1 MPDRIIVSAPGPQ
14 GPAGSGGGGS
24 ISDGDKGDITVTG
37 VGTVWTVDA
46 GAINTTKLG
55 GDITTAG
62 KALLDDADAAA
73 QRTTLGLGT
82 AALEGA
88 AYFATATHSHT
99 AGDIGTFPTD
109 SLVGRSAAG
118 AGVCRDIAIGS
129 GLTIDTGVEPPELKL
144 TPSASQYV
152 ETTRTVTA
160 GTGLTGGGDLGADR
174 SFAVSYGTSAGT
186 ACEGDDARLS
196 DARTPTAHTHAL
208 SDIQQGGA
216 LTGEVLKWNGSAWAP
231 GTDNTSGGGGGA
243 PTNAQYFTLTADAT
257 LSDERV
263 LTFGTGLTATDGGA
277 GAQYDV
283 EVDYGTTAATACEG
297 NDSRLSDARTP
308 TAHTHALSDIQ
319 QGGASTGE
327 VLKWNGSSWAPGTD
341 NTGAGGAT
349 AVAEDEVA
357 WHAITAHPRWEV
369 VQIGSGTGVAAVDG
383 TALLGVY
390 RLNTGTQTSS
400 NRRVSYMSKG
410 HRLDLATS
418 SEFVASCAMST
429 NHSGT
434 DTGYATVG
442 FIDEDAAG
450 ASDATDGAYFRE
462 IDGGNWFA
470 VTRSNTTETATDT
483 GTASGATFVR
493 LRVLVEDVGGTL
505 TAKFYVN
512 GTLAATH
519 TTNVPSGSGRDTG
532 QGLKLVRAS
541 ATSGDVALDVDYVY
555 TKIVYSSSMDI
566 T

>member
-24 ISDGDKGDITVTG
+24 ISDGDKGDITVSN

-144 TPSASQYV
+144 IPSASQYV
-152 ETTRTVTA
+152 ETTRTLTA
-160 GTGLTGGGDLGADR
+160 GTGLTGGGTLASDR
-174 SFAVSYGTSAGT
+174 TFNVAYGTAAGT

-196 DARTPTAHTHAL
+196 DARTPTAHTHAP
-208 SDIQQGGA
+208 SDIQQAGA
-216 LTGEVLKWNGSAWAP
+216 VTGEVLKWNGSAWAP

-297 NDSRLSDARTP
+297 NDSRLSDARAP
-308 TAHTHALSDIQ
+308 TAHTHDFVDSYVGHIEAPAVGTYYIDTYAAGSRTV
-319 QGGASTGE
+319 TGIHI
-327 VLKWNGSSWAPGTD
+327 VT
-341 NTGAGGAT
+341 
-349 AVAEDEVA
+349 
-357 WHAITAHPRWEV
+357 
-369 VQIGSGTGVAAVDG
+369 GSGTVDYTLNRVASGVTAAIYTADG
-383 TALLGVY
+383 QGTTQANITSGLSNTALVAGNQLELEIDV
-390 RLNTGTQTSS
+390 TSS
-400 NRRVSYMSKG
+400 
-410 HRLDLATS
+410 
-418 SEFVASCAMST
+418 
-429 NHSGT
+429 
-434 DTGYATVG
+434 
-442 FIDEDAAG
+442 G
-450 ASDATDGAYFRE
+450 AD
-462 IDGGNWFA
+462 
-470 VTRSNTTETATDT
+470 
-483 GTASGATFVR
+483 VR
-493 LRVLVEDVGGTL
+493 FT
-505 TAKFYVN
+505 
-512 GTLAATH
+512 
-519 TTNVPSGSGRDTG
+519 
-532 QGLKLVRAS
+532 
-541 ATSGDVALDVDYVY
+541 
-555 TKIVYSSSMDI
+555 IVYSRATGAI

>member
-73 QRTTLGLGT
+73 QRTTLGIGT
-82 AALEGA
+82 AALEA
-88 AYFATATHSHT
+88 AGYFATATHSHT

-308 TAHTHALSDIQ
+308 TAHTHDFVDSYVGHIEAPAVGTYYIDTYAAGSRTV
-319 QGGASTGE
+319 TGIHI
-327 VLKWNGSSWAPGTD
+327 VT
-341 NTGAGGAT
+341 
-349 AVAEDEVA
+349 
-357 WHAITAHPRWEV
+357 
-369 VQIGSGTGVAAVDG
+369 GSGTVDYTLNRVASGVTGAIYTADG
-383 TALLGVY
+383 QGTTQANITSGLS
-390 RLNTGTQTSS
+390 NTTLSAGNQ
-400 NRRVSYMSKG
+400 
-410 HRLDLATS
+410 LELEIDATS
-418 SEFVASCAMST
+418 S
-429 NHSGT
+429 
-434 DTGYATVG
+434 
-442 FIDEDAAG
+442 G
-450 ASDATDGAYFRE
+450 AD
-462 IDGGNWFA
+462 
-470 VTRSNTTETATDT
+470 
-483 GTASGATFVR
+483 VR
-493 LRVLVEDVGGTL
+493 FT
-505 TAKFYVN
+505 
-512 GTLAATH
+512 
-519 TTNVPSGSGRDTG
+519 
-532 QGLKLVRAS
+532 
-541 ATSGDVALDVDYVY
+541 
-555 TKIVYSSSMDI
+555 IVYSRATGAI

>member
-24 ISDGDKGDITVTG
+24 ISDGDKGDITVSG

-73 QRTTLGLGT
+73 QRTTLGLGS
-82 AALEGA
+82 AATQPSTN
-88 AYFATATHSHT
+88 FATSNHNHVA
-99 AGDIGTFPTD
+99 ADITSQPAS
-109 SLVGRSAAG
+109 SLVARPEGTGGACSAVTLG
-118 AGVCRDIAIGS
+118 T
-129 GLTIDTGVEPPELKL
+129 GLTFNGSTL
-144 TPSASQYV
+144 
-152 ETTRTVTA
+152 ETTNLAGSTTQMIA
-160 GTGLTGGGDLGADR
+160 GTGLTGGGTLAADR
-174 SFAVSYGTSAGT
+174 TFNVAYGTAAGT

-196 DARTPTAHTHAL
+196 DARTPTSHTHAP

-216 LTGEVLKWNGSAWAP
+216 VTGEVLKWNGSAWAP
-231 GTDNTSGGGGGA
+231 SADNTSGVGGGA
-243 PTNAQYFTLTADAT
+243 PTSAQYFTLTSDAT

-277 GAQYDV
+277 GSQYDV

>member
-1 MPDRIIVSAPGPQ
+1 MPEYIIVSAPGPQ

-24 ISDGDKGDITVTG
+24 ISDGDKGDITVSS

-73 QRTTLGLGT
+73 QRTTLGLGS
-82 AALEGA
+82 AATQPSTN
-88 AYFATATHSHT
+88 FATSNHNHVA
-99 AGDIGTFPTD
+99 ADITSQPAS
-109 SLVGRSAAG
+109 SLVARPEATGGACSAVTLG
-118 AGVCRDIAIGS
+118 T
-129 GLTIDTGVEPPELKL
+129 GLTFNGSTL
-144 TPSASQYV
+144 
-152 ETTRTVTA
+152 ETTNLAGSTTQMIA
-160 GTGLTGGGDLGADR
+160 GTGLTGGGTLAADR
-174 SFAVSYGTSAGT
+174 TFSVAYGTAAGT

-196 DARTPTAHTHAL
+196 DARTPTAHTHAP
-208 SDIQQGGA
+208 SDIQQAGA
-216 LTGEVLKWNGSAWAP
+216 VTGEVLKWNGSAWAP

-243 PTNAQYFTLTADAT
+243 PTSAQYFTLTADAT

>member
-24 ISDGDKGDITVTG
+24 ISDGDKGDITVSG

-109 SLVGRSAAG
+109 SLVGRSDSG

-129 GLTIDTGVEPPELKL
+129 GLTIDTGVDPPELKTTAVL
-144 TPSASQYV
+144 SGYV
-152 ETTRTVTA
+152 ETTRTLTA
-160 GTGLTGGGDLGADR
+160 GTGLTGGGTLAADR
-174 SFAVSYGTSAGT
+174 TFNVAYGTSAST

-216 LTGEVLKWNGSAWAP
+216 VTGEVLKWNGSAWAP

-243 PTNAQYFTLTADAT
+243 PTSAQYFTLTADAT

-297 NDSRLSDARTP
+297 NDSRLSDARAP
-308 TAHTHALSDIQ
+308 TAHTHDFVDSYVGHIEAPAVGTYYIDTYAAGSRTI
-319 QGGASTGE
+319 TGIHI
-327 VLKWNGSSWAPGTD
+327 VT
-341 NTGAGGAT
+341 
-349 AVAEDEVA
+349 
-357 WHAITAHPRWEV
+357 
-369 VQIGSGTGVAAVDG
+369 GSGTVDYTLNKVASGV
-383 TALLGVY
+383 
-390 RLNTGTQTSS
+390 TGTIYTADGQGTTQSNITSGLS
-400 NRRVSYMSKG
+400 NTAISAG
-410 HRLDLATS
+410 NQLELQIDATS
-418 SEFVASCAMST
+418 S
-429 NHSGT
+429 
-434 DTGYATVG
+434 
-442 FIDEDAAG
+442 G
-450 ASDATDGAYFRE
+450 AD
-462 IDGGNWFA
+462 
-470 VTRSNTTETATDT
+470 
-483 GTASGATFVR
+483 VR
-493 LRVLVEDVGGTL
+493 FT
-505 TAKFYVN
+505 
-512 GTLAATH
+512 
-519 TTNVPSGSGRDTG
+519 
-532 QGLKLVRAS
+532 
-541 ATSGDVALDVDYVY
+541 
-555 TKIVYSSSMDI
+555 IVYSRATGAI

>member
-24 ISDGDKGDITVTG
+24 ISDGDKGDITVSN

-144 TPSASQYV
+144 IPSASQYV
-152 ETTRTVTA
+152 ETTRTLTA
-160 GTGLTGGGDLGADR
+160 GTGLTGGGTLASDR
-174 SFAVSYGTSAGT
+174 TFNVAYGTAAGT

-196 DARTPTAHTHAL
+196 DARTPTAHTHAP
-208 SDIQQGGA
+208 SDIQQAGA
-216 LTGEVLKWNGSAWAP
+216 VTGEVLKWNGSAWAP

-297 NDSRLSDARTP
+297 NDSRLSDARAP
-308 TAHTHALSDIQ
+308 TAHTHDFVDSYVGHIEAPAVGTYYIDTYAAGSRTV
-319 QGGASTGE
+319 TGIHI
-327 VLKWNGSSWAPGTD
+327 VT
-341 NTGAGGAT
+341 
-349 AVAEDEVA
+349 
-357 WHAITAHPRWEV
+357 
-369 VQIGSGTGVAAVDG
+369 GSGTVDW
-383 TALLGVY
+383 TL
-390 RLNTGTQTSS
+390 
-400 NRRVSYMSKG
+400 RRVVSGLGSDIYTADGQGTTQANVTSG
-410 HRLDLATS
+410 LSNTTLSAGNQLELQIDATS
-418 SEFVASCAMST
+418 S
-429 NHSGT
+429 
-434 DTGYATVG
+434 
-442 FIDEDAAG
+442 G
-450 ASDATDGAYFRE
+450 AD
-462 IDGGNWFA
+462 
-470 VTRSNTTETATDT
+470 
-483 GTASGATFVR
+483 VR
-493 LRVLVEDVGGTL
+493 FT
-505 TAKFYVN
+505 
-512 GTLAATH
+512 
-519 TTNVPSGSGRDTG
+519 
-532 QGLKLVRAS
+532 
-541 ATSGDVALDVDYVY
+541 
-555 TKIVYSSSMDI
+555 IVYSRTTGAI